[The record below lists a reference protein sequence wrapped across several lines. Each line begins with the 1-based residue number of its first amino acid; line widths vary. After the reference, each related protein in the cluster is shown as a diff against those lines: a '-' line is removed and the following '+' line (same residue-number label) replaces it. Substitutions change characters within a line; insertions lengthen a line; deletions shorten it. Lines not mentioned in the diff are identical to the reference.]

1 LQHAFPLEVLM
12 VHSSALA
19 VSVNGE
25 RLTCSGFSL
34 SKTVRLKSFEF
45 ITNYFNGLSL
55 SPRRNDSG
63 TAVMGSTHS
72 GPLSL
77 WWAMIEGSTKEFH
90 KASSGEGGGG
100 APASPLP
107 GVMTWGLHL
116 LLSQPHHGRRTL

>member
-1 LQHAFPLEVLM
+1 M
-12 VHSSALA
+12 VHSSALV

-34 SKTVRLKSFEF
+34 SKTVHLKSFEF
-45 ITNYFNGLSL
+45 IANYFNGLSL

-63 TAVMGSTHS
+63 TTVMGSTHS

-77 WWAMIEGSTKEFH
+77 WWAMIEGSTEEFH
-90 KASSGEGGGG
+90 MASSGEGG

-107 GVMTWGLHL
+107 EVMTWGLHL